1 MRRILLTTAT
11 AFLALVPWTSSSF
24 AQTAYVG
31 ATLFDGTGA
40 DPVEDAVVIVVGDRV
55 LEVGRRGEIE
65 IPDYLAVVEADGKW
79 IVPGLIDAHIH
90 FFQSGGLYTRPDV
103 IDLRDWRSYETEMD
117 AIDADLEETFRRY
130 LASGVTSVVDV
141 GGGYWNFEVREK
153 ANGQLHA
160 PRTAVA
166 GPLVS
171 TVSRPQMDIGDPPI
185 IEVESPEMARELVRK
200 QLTRDAVERD
210 DPARWQ
216 FRSQPADHR
225 GDDR

>member
-1 MRRILLTTAT
+1 MHRTVLTTAVAGIVIAGWT
-11 AFLALVPWTSSSF
+11 LVAS

-40 DPVEDAVVIVVGDRV
+40 DPIEDAVVVVMGDRI
-55 LEVGRRGEIE
+55 LDVGRRAEID
-65 IPDYLAVVEADGKW
+65 IPDYLEVVEADGKW

-103 IDLRDWRSYETEMD
+103 IDLREWRSYETEMA

-153 ANGQLHA
+153 ANQQLYA

-185 IEVESPEMARELVRK
+185 IEVESPEAARELVR
-200 QLTRDAVERD
+200 QQPVSYTHLTL
-210 DPARWQ
+210 PTMQ
-216 FRSQPADHR
+216 
-225 GDDR
+225 